1 MKSFSHPDFIVS
13 RETAGKLT
21 PAVKRRS
28 TFEGV
33 VKMSEK
39 SVSQIANERR
49 EKDHE
54 ASRKDLSPNKGKA
67 LNPNTNWGRQE
78 QRETSIAKDQLNLG
92 SNRNFGRKHES
103 EDAPEHQPQGG
114 FGYTEDQTERSH
126 SDVDSDSKAG
136 GRKPRE
142 VKESSAAERH
152 VQGEPGFV
160 EAGRRSV
167 AVQSRRRETEK
178 VFADRRKKSSVNR

>member
-1 MKSFSHPDFIVS
+1 
-13 RETAGKLT
+13 
-21 PAVKRRS
+21 
-28 TFEGV
+28 
-33 VKMSEK
+33 MSEK

-54 ASRKDLSPNKGKA
+54 ASRKSVSPSKGKTQ
-67 LNPNTNWGRQE
+67 NPNTNWGRAE
-78 QRETSIAKDQLNLG
+78 QRRTSVADGQPNLG
-92 SNRNFGRKHES
+92 SNRNNPDRVVTNRERVGNIVVEAS
-103 EDAPEHQPQGG
+103 NPDTTP
-114 FGYTEDQTERSH
+114 DQTERNH

-136 GRKPRE
+136 GRKPRQ